1 VTEPADATL
10 ARGRLST
17 RAFTLIA
24 LTVALLIACVASVMA
39 SSNPDGLEFVAGA
52 TGFLD
57 TATDSAAAGSPLAE
71 YATQGVSHAWLSTA
85 IAGAIGCCATFGL
98 AAIVGLVVRGRRRT
112 R

>member
-1 VTEPADATL
+1 MTEPADATR

-17 RAFTLIA
+17 RAFTIIA
-24 LTVALLIACVASVMA
+24 LTVALLIACVVSVMA

-57 TATDSAAAGSPLAE
+57 TATDSAAAGTPLAD
-71 YATQGVSHAWLSTA
+71 YATQGVSHTWLSTA
-85 IAGAIGCCATFGL
+85 IAGAIGCVVTFGL
-98 AAIVGLVVRGRRRT
+98 AASVGLVARGRRRT